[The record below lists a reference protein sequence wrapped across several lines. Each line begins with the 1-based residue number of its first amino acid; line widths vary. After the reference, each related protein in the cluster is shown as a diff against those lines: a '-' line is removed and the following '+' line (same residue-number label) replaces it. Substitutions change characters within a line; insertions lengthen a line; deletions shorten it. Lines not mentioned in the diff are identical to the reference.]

1 MRRAGTDLRRF
12 PCSLINRSTEEAP
25 NLAPAT
31 SPRLP
36 RSTSPQ
42 PPLHPLKQ
50 ARGVPLHRPPAND
63 QHQVRVASGPD
74 PPGSSRCVFEG
85 RKRRFLAYAFPPRS
99 PGPHHLAVLTRPGFV
114 RAASTQTRH
123 LPGQAAL
130 SFAVLLRQ
138 NHGRGLSPPLN
149 QQAPHG
155 APESKPTAAGRCD
168 NPNPAPGCGD
178 HPTTASTS
186 STPPAPTPSATPR
199 TPRRSGTPPRR
210 TCPRADAVS
219 TLPSLWLD
227 VRSQSDSLIASV
239 AAQNLHP
246 GPVRAGKGGH
256 VCSR

>member
-1 MRRAGTDLRRF
+1 
-12 PCSLINRSTEEAP
+12 
-25 NLAPAT
+25 LAPAT

-155 APESKPTAAGRCD
+155 APESKPTAAGRSD

-199 TPRRSGTPPRR
+199 TPRRSGTPPHR
-210 TCPRADAVS
+210 TYWPADANRA
-219 TLPSLWLD
+219 TPACQRGLPCPSQGG
-227 VRSQSDSLIASV
+227 VRSSPTTLISASMRRRDRCMAVGCSLP
-239 AAQNLHP
+239 NPLP
-246 GPVRAGKGGH
+246 CG
-256 VCSR
+256 